1 MVIENESRLT
11 AVREGRVLDGKIQ
24 IEGSSETFTLVLS
37 NKEVVVPEIMGP
49 DAYGEIDPIHVSDRE
64 YGKVQFYNDT
74 EECLYKGDRGNILY
88 FSARSTSCNTPCGDM
103 NELIHFVLYGSLS
116 EELKDASHRV
126 VWVSDVANCTRDY
139 VMIQDEAF
147 YSKVKSLYA
156 PEVCWYIHNYV
167 KDAYGDFPIGFGAG
181 IIRDGVF
188 ESLC

>member
-37 NKEVVVPEIMGP
+37 NKEVVIPEIMGP

-64 YGKVQFYNDT
+64 YGKVRFYNDT

-103 NELIHFVLYGSLS
+103 NELIRFAVYGPLS

-156 PEVCWYIHNYV
+156 PEVRWHIHNYV
-167 KDAYGDFPIGFGAG
+167 TYAYGDFPIGFGAG

>member
-1 MVIENESRLT
+1 MIIENENRLT

-24 IEGSSETFTLVLS
+24 MKGSSEIFTLVLS
-37 NKEVVVPEIMGP
+37 RKTMVLPEIMGP
-49 DAYGEIDPIHVSDRE
+49 DAYGEIEPAHAADRE
-64 YGKVQFYNDT
+64 YGKVRFYFDT

-103 NELIHFVLYGSLS
+103 NELIRFVLYGLLS

-156 PEVCWYIHNYV
+156 PEVRWHIHNYV
-167 KDAYGDFPIGFGAG
+167 TDAYGDFPIGFGAG

>member
-1 MVIENESRLT
+1 MEFVNGNRLV
-11 AVREGRVLDGKIQ
+11 AVREGRVMEGKIQ

-37 NKEVVVPEIMGP
+37 NKEVVIPEIMGP

-64 YGKVQFYNDT
+64 YGKVRFYNDT

-103 NELIHFVLYGSLS
+103 NELIRFVLYGSLS

-156 PEVCWYIHNYV
+156 PEVRWHIYNYV
-167 KDAYGDFPIGFGAG
+167 TDAYGDFPIGFGAG